1 MKTFKKIAGL
11 AGLLLIAVLS
21 VVLIRTLAFSSKQ
34 IHVPSVAPVKID
46 ENSAIEHLSQGIQI
60 QTVTHD
66 DPSQNDYNNL
76 TLLRDYIDAQYPL
89 IHQDLKRTIINNY
102 SLLYEWDGTNPGEKP
117 IILLAHMDVVPA
129 NPSEWKHDPFSGQL
143 IDGVIWG
150 RGAIDDKGSLFS
162 ILESVEHLL
171 ESGYTP
177 KRTVYLAFGHDE
189 EAGTTGGMTGARK
202 IAEHLQSEG
211 VHPEL
216 VMDEGLTIL
225 DERLS
230 AVKGQKFALVGIA
243 EKGWVT
249 LKITAT
255 GQSGHSSMPGKDT
268 TIGLLAKAVGDL
280 DKNKMPSSLNG
291 VLGLS
296 LDYFGPEMPFF
307 QKAVFANRWLFGNLI
322 MSELQKSNGSA
333 AMLHTTVAPTIIQ
346 GGTKEQT
353 LPTSAFVIVNFR
365 IIPGETAQDVL
376 NRVKGTFTDP
386 RIKVE
391 QFGTVI
397 HEPAPISRID
407 GEGFRIITKT
417 VREVFPDVMVAPGL
431 VTGRTDSVYYV
442 GIADNVFR
450 FAPYVYGPDEL
461 PQVHGL
467 DERISTASYLDMI
480 QFYIRFIQN
489 SSGS

>member
-1 MKTFKKIAGL
+1 
-11 AGLLLIAVLS
+11 
-21 VVLIRTLAFSSKQ
+21 
-34 IHVPSVAPVKID
+34 
-46 ENSAIEHLSQGIQI
+46 
-60 QTVTHD
+60 
-66 DPSQNDYNNL
+66 
-76 TLLRDYIDAQYPL
+76 
-89 IHQDLKRTIINNY
+89 
-102 SLLYEWDGTNPGEKP
+102 
-117 IILLAHMDVVPA
+117 
-129 NPSEWKHDPFSGQL
+129 
-143 IDGVIWG
+143 
-150 RGAIDDKGSLFS
+150 
-162 ILESVEHLL
+162 
-171 ESGYTP
+171 
-177 KRTVYLAFGHDE
+177 
-189 EAGTTGGMTGARK
+189 
-202 IAEHLQSEG
+202 
-211 VHPEL
+211 
-216 VMDEGLTIL
+216 MDEGLTIL